1 MAHWAKE
8 ILGNSLAA
16 SWAQAAAAIILVVIT
31 AWYVRVTRGMAAAAR
46 DQADRTAAGWD
57 RSYEDGLKQQQQLVK
72 RQAVDK
78 ARAELGA
85 RMSTS
90 LQYFRDAYSTLD
102 SVYDAYDETAVFAE
116 VATLKERGL
125 RGQYAERFGRV
136 SEEARADLDLK
147 YLADYPSVFPLSDEL
162 VIRFAVAGYNLGM
175 GWNWARLYAT
185 QAMDRG
191 AEPSASETEAM
202 TQFMRDALDLIVRLD
217 DLMAQ
222 VQRTGYARVFGD
234 LPLDSKA
241 LSGESAFLVEGSN
254 GWDLQVPLPDV
265 FDHRSWEPPPRI

>member
-31 AWYVRVTRGMAAAAR
+31 AWYVRVTRGMATAAR

-78 ARAELGA
+78 ARAELSA

-90 LQYFRDAYSTLD
+90 LQCFRDAHSTLD

-125 RGQYAERFGRV
+125 RGQYVERFGRV

-147 YLADYPSVFPLSDEL
+147 YLARLSQRLSSVRRARDPFRSGRLQPRHGLELGAAARNASD
-162 VIRFAVAGYNLGM
+162 GS
-175 GWNWARLYAT
+175 
-185 QAMDRG
+185 QRG
-191 AEPSASETEAM
+191 TWR
-202 TQFMRDALDLIVRLD
+202 Q
-217 DLMAQ
+217 
-222 VQRTGYARVFGD
+222 
-234 LPLDSKA
+234 
-241 LSGESAFLVEGSN
+241 
-254 GWDLQVPLPDV
+254 
-265 FDHRSWEPPPRI
+265 